1 MRFALVL
8 LCTAV
13 FCYVCK
19 DAVRKV
25 PGAFYALALALSAM
39 YAVTSYVTFPFWL
52 QQALFWLMQKG
63 TLATAFFVVVMYIGV
78 FDGIETVRQRLKPV
92 RAELSII
99 ACILILGHIV
109 KYLVAYLPRL
119 GVLPA
124 SMTASIWLAIGL
136 FALMLVLG
144 VTSFQAVKR
153 RMPSASWVKLQKS
166 AYVFYGLLYVHLMW
180 ILLPPAIQGSARAVE
195 SAVAYTIVF
204 VAYAVLRV
212 GKAVRDRKSRSA
224 VHADHKETAPSNE

>member
-8 LCTAV
+8 ICVAVLC
-13 FCYVCK
+13 FVCK
-19 DAVRKV
+19 DAVRKAPWV
-25 PGAFYALALALSAM
+25 FYALALVLSAM
-39 YAVTSYVTFPFWL
+39 YAVTSYVSFPFWL
-52 QQALFWLMQKG
+52 QQTLFLLMQKG

-78 FDGIETVRQRLKPV
+78 FDGFDVVQHRLKPV
-92 RAELSII
+92 RAELSIV

-119 GVLPA
+119 GVLSPTIVA
-124 SMTASIWLAIGL
+124 STWLAIGL

-144 VTSFQAVKR
+144 VTSFQVVKR
-153 RMPSASWVKLQKS
+153 RMPSASWVRLQKS

-180 ILLPPAIQGSARAVE
+180 TLLPPALHGSATAVQ
-195 SAVAYTIVF
+195 SAVVYTVVF

-212 GKAVRDRKSRSA
+212 GKAVRQRS
-224 VHADHKETAPSNE
+224 E